1 MMARTII
8 FVTLLVVLTGPG
20 VSPSAAQ
27 ANPDVIETGRLLAIL
42 LDSGRVTIAGI
53 QALVNDPE
61 KGDKGYTPEVFE
73 QQVIKKFK
81 ERSGVDLTNLKNEKI
96 PPQAKQLLPM
106 LVEAGK
112 KVVATYQPIINKQG
126 LGYKNFIPATW
137 GTHTAA
143 VFTART
149 GSYIKQ
155 TTSDDVL
162 RNPKNKAD
170 EFEAAILKKFA
181 DPAYPRQGEKI
192 VSATDDGGKTAR
204 VLLPLYHGPKCLV
217 CHGEPKDER
226 DISGYLREGKK
237 EGDLAGAISVKL
249 SVK

>member
-1 MMARTII
+1 MARTIV
-8 FVTLLVVLTGPG
+8 FATLLVVLMGPG
-20 VSPSAAQ
+20 VSPSSAQ

-42 LDSGRVTIAGI
+42 LDSGRVTIAGV
-53 QALVNDPE
+53 QALVNDPD
-61 KGDKGYTPEVFE
+61 KGDKGYTPAVFE
-73 QQVIKKFK
+73 QQLVKKFK
-81 ERSGVDLTNLKNEKI
+81 ERSGIDLTNLKSEKV
-96 PPQAKQLLPM
+96 PPQAKQFLPM
-106 LVEAGK
+106 LVESCK

-126 LGYKNFIPATW
+126 LGYKNFIPATF
-137 GTHTAA
+137 GTHCSAI
-143 VFTART
+143 FTAKT
-149 GSYIKQ
+149 GSYLKQ

-170 EFEAAILKKFA
+170 EFEAVMLQRFA

-192 VSATDDGGKTAR
+192 ISALDDGGKTAR
-204 VLLPLYHGPKCLV
+204 VMLPLYHGPKCLV

-249 SVK
+249 PVK

>member
-1 MMARTII
+1 MAIKII
-8 FVTLLVVLTGPG
+8 FAALLAILVGPG
-20 VSPSAAQ
+20 VPPSAAQ

-42 LDSGRVTIAGI
+42 LDSGRVTIAGV

-61 KGDKGYTPEVFE
+61 KGDKGYTPDVFE
-73 QQVIKKFK
+73 QQLIKKFK
-81 ERSGVDLTNLKNEKI
+81 ERSGVDIVNLKNEKV

-112 KVVATYQPIINKQG
+112 KVIATYQPIINKQG

-137 GTHTAA
+137 GTQAA
-143 VFTART
+143 AIFTART

-155 TTSDDVL
+155 TTYDDVL
-162 RNPKNKAD
+162 RNPRNKAD
-170 EFEAAILKKFA
+170 EFESAVLKKFA

-192 VSATDDGGKTAR
+192 ISAAVDGGKTAR
-204 VLLPLYHGPKCLV
+204 VMLPLYHGVKCLV